1 MKLDTPRLILQHASI
16 GRLSALIHGPAEYE
30 YVFGHKV
37 EDGYIEYPDTLVFS
51 LHKARD
57 HADDKNWWLPF
68 LMIHRVDGTLVGACG
83 YNGPPDENGVVEI
96 GYGIA
101 PSYRGHGLT
110 TEAAEAMIAAAF
122 RNGGVRTVRA
132 LTNPEPNASTRILS
146 KCGFVH
152 AGTVDDPN
160 EGPLWQWH
168 LPREA
173 HASAV

>member
-1 MKLDTPRLILQHASI
+1 LNLDTPRLILQRASI

-30 YVFGHKV
+30 RVFGHKV
-37 EDGYIEYPDTLVFS
+37 EDGYIEYPDVLVFS
-51 LHKARD
+51 LGKAQD
-57 HADDKNWWLPF
+57 VVNEIDWWLPF
-68 LMIHRVDGTLVGACG
+68 LMIHRSDERLVGACG

-110 TEAAEAMIAAAF
+110 TEAAEAMVTAAF
-122 RNGGVRTVRA
+122 RNSGVKTVRA
-132 LTNPEPNASTRILS
+132 LTSPEPNASTRILS

-152 AGTVDDPN
+152 KGTIDDPD

-168 LPREA
+168 LSRDA
-173 HASAV
+173 HTSAL